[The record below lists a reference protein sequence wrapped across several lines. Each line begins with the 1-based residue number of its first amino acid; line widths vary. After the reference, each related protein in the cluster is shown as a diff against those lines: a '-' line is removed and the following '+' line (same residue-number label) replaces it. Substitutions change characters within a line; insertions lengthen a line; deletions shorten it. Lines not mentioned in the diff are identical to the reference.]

1 MSHQKTIYSFIGL
14 PASGKGTQASILAK
28 KIKAK
33 VIGIGDLIRETI
45 KDTGDDPFLIDI
57 KKRYD
62 DGTPQPDAVAI
73 DLVTAYLGNIDSDVI
88 FDNFPFS
95 NGQAEFLSNY
105 LSKHSEWEIIII
117 YIELAPETA
126 IRRATSRKIC
136 SGCGAIYEA
145 TDEMIC
151 KKCGGSLAVRSD
163 DNEET
168 VRARISQYLPKINEV
183 IKYFENSNSKII
195 KVDGEKSIE
204 EVSGEIAS
212 KI

>member
-1 MSHQKTIYSFIGL
+1 MAHQKTIYSFIGL
-14 PASGKGTQASILAK
+14 PASGKGTQAAILAK
-28 KIKAK
+28 KIDAK

-45 KDTGDDPFLIDI
+45 ENGGDDPFVVEI

-62 DGTPQPDAVAI
+62 EGTPQPDAVAI
-73 DLVTAYLGNIDSDVI
+73 DLVTAYLGNIDLDVI

-95 NGQAEFLSNY
+95 AGQANFISDYLSNHDDW
-105 LSKHSEWEIIII
+105 KIIII
-117 YIELAPETA
+117 YIKLDSETA

-136 SGCGAIYEA
+136 SGCGAIYET

-151 KKCGGSLAVRSD
+151 EKCGGSLIVRAD

-168 VRARISQYLPKINEV
+168 VRARIGQYLPKINDV
-183 IKYFENSNSKII
+183 IEYFEKNNSKII

-204 EVSGEIAS
+204 SVSTEIAQ
-212 KI
+212 KL